1 MFVLLTNTNEDVV
14 LRKILSPTHFKAL
27 LHGDQGGFGL
37 QILHDTLQ
45 SGL

>member
-1 MFVLLTNTNEDVV
+1 MFVLLTNTNEDVA
-14 LRKILSPTHFKAL
+14 LRKLLSPTQFKAL

-45 SGL
+45 SRL